1 MALTHLPPD
10 HTAVRTTTM
19 STTRPSNPLVECR
32 ADPWV
37 IAHEGMWYFTGSY
50 PDFDR
55 IVLRGASNIASLTT
69 APETVIWTRPE
80 HGDMGGNIWAP
91 ELHRINNRWY
101 FYFTAGHADK
111 PFRIRMYVMEGIGDD
126 PLTAVW
132 GEPQRISSTWDEFA
146 LDATTFTH
154 NGTLYYVWAQR
165 PIQPKDTPESEI
177 INSDLYIA
185 AMSDPFT
192 LATDPV
198 LLTRPELDWETI
210 GYKVNE
216 GAAVLVRN
224 GRVFITY
231 SASATDHNYAM
242 GLLWAE
248 DSANL
253 LDAASWHKS
262 ETPVFTTC
270 EATSSYGPGHNSFTV
285 DEAGRDVLVY
295 HARSYREIVGNPLF
309 DANRHGRVQYVYWDA
324 DGFPQFGVP
333 VGDGVVPVRVV
344 SEAGDVLV
352 YVPRETGDAPLACV
366 DRVPAGVATGNASVI
381 SASQFRVAAQSDSD
395 VTLIPLCAP
404 EVALT
409 LGWDEIDSVV
419 GQGASF
425 QP

>member
-111 PFRIRMYVMEGIGDD
+111 PFRIRMYVMEGVGDD

-154 NGTLYYVWAQR
+154 HGTLYYVWAQR

-192 LATDPV
+192 LATDP
-198 LLTRPELDWETI
+198 
-210 GYKVNE
+210 
-216 GAAVLVRN
+216 
-224 GRVFITY
+224 
-231 SASATDHNYAM
+231 
-242 GLLWAE
+242 
-248 DSANL
+248 
-253 LDAASWHKS
+253 
-262 ETPVFTTC
+262 
-270 EATSSYGPGHNSFTV
+270 SF
-285 DEAGRDVLVY
+285 
-295 HARSYREIVGNPLF
+295 
-309 DANRHGRVQYVYWDA
+309 
-324 DGFPQFGVP
+324 
-333 VGDGVVPVRVV
+333 
-344 SEAGDVLV
+344 
-352 YVPRETGDAPLACV
+352 
-366 DRVPAGVATGNASVI
+366 
-381 SASQFRVAAQSDSD
+381 
-395 VTLIPLCAP
+395 
-404 EVALT
+404 
-409 LGWDEIDSVV
+409 
-419 GQGASF
+419 
-425 QP
+425 